1 MARSY
6 EKEKAYR
13 ERRAQALV
21 SEMEAALAANDA
33 ERFKAAYESSRRYLT
48 KKQRMPLY
56 IRYLERRTQNP

>member
-6 EKEKAYR
+6 EQEKAYSI
-13 ERRAQALV
+13 RRAQALV

-48 KKQRMPLY
+48 QKQRKPLY
-56 IRYLERRTQNP
+56 IRFLERRTQKS